1 MGINQ
6 CSARLWEG
14 YPVGNLLLSAKH
26 ISHKCDHISRLDFQT
41 CDNISHCFVCL
52 AFEGEEDGDEIHMY
66 AFLLLL
72 LMMMVVKMVLTMIS
86 LMRSLT
92 RPIFQLSRAESPVVG
107 KVERVDR

>member
-52 AFEGEEDGDEIHMY
+52 AFEEEEDDDEIHICTLAAADDDVDSEDGVDDDFIDALADMSH
-66 AFLLLL
+66 
-72 LMMMVVKMVLTMIS
+72 IS
-86 LMRSLT
+86 AV
-92 RPIFQLSRAESPVVG
+92 PSRKPCGG
-107 KVERVDR
+107 KS

>member
-41 CDNISHCFVCL
+41 CDNISHCCFVCL
-52 AFEGEEDGDEIHMY
+52 VFEEEEDGDEIHICII
-66 AFLLLL
+66 AAADDDDGGEDGVDDDFIDA
-72 LMMMVVKMVLTMIS
+72 LTDASHIS
-86 LMRSLT
+86 AV
-92 RPIFQLSRAESPVVG
+92 PSRKPCGG
-107 KVERVDR
+107 KS